1 MWYHREGYVPEL
13 AMWSGTVL
21 NNGRRAFLSGQ
32 EPFAKAARQAGLDL
46 GPSDTQQ
53 EILKEAWHMFIAGW
67 QKLSLVD
74 YPDKVACTLFT
85 GGCNLRC
92 PYCHNSELLDAQIP
106 ALHIPDIL
114 EYLRKRQG
122 ILDGVVV
129 SGGEPCMQPDLAD
142 FLGELKQLGYLTKLD
157 TNGCYPAVL
166 QELLDKKLVD
176 YVAMDIKNSPQG
188 YAAASGVEQVP
199 LDLIWQSLRLL
210 FSHKTAFEL
219 RTTTVAQLH
228 TKERFQ
234 ELQKAFLPLVEA
246 YGRKIPAYYLQAFQ
260 DRDTVPFAG
269 LSAPTKEELEAYAQL
284 LRPVA
289 DKVALRGI

>member
-1 MWYHREGYVPEL
+1 M
-13 AMWSGTVL
+13 
-21 NNGRRAFLSGQ
+21 
-32 EPFAKAARQAGLDL
+32 
-46 GPSDTQQ
+46 
-53 EILKEAWHMFIAGW
+53 
-67 QKLSLVD
+67 
-74 YPDKVACTLFT
+74 
-85 GGCNLRC
+85 
-92 PYCHNSELLDAQIP
+92 
-106 ALHIPDIL
+106 
-114 EYLRKRQG
+114 
-122 ILDGVVV
+122 
-129 SGGEPCMQPDLAD
+129 
-142 FLGELKQLGYLTKLD
+142 GELKQLGYLTKLD

-166 QELLDKKLVD
+166 QELLTKLVD

-199 LDLIWQSLRLL
+199 LDLILQSLRLL

-289 DKVALRGI
+289 DKVALRGV